1 MMKRDLNVKL
11 LIVMALSLL
20 VMLGCVAKGMS
31 DKAYDT
37 IKNEYIEEIID
48 FIFSY
53 DSEDENI
60 DVDNRGAEILEE
72 VVGRHKFT
80 VDEFFEKAEELGE
93 DSETI
98 WDEID
103 ARLTAKFRE
112 YIEQNYDIDFSDF
125 DEEE

>member
-1 MMKRDLNVKL
+1 MKRDLNVKL